1 MDILALGNLNSG
13 NVETGVSEHR
23 NRLDWLDEYLSDTT
37 HLSRL
42 EPLCDWV
49 KIDKLVLIQS
59 PAFLGLFMPDSRD
72 MVAGIFIKEI
82 YRKFIDNSS
91 EF

>member
-42 EPLCDWV
+42 EPLCD
-49 KIDKLVLIQS
+49 
-59 PAFLGLFMPDSRD
+59 
-72 MVAGIFIKEI
+72 
-82 YRKFIDNSS
+82 
-91 EF
+91 